1 MISDQRTID
10 IAQRNA
16 TSSPL
21 LRLPPEIRNMIYTL
35 IIDVVT
41 VVFTKA
47 RLGRGRHPIQDGLAL
62 LRVCRQIH
70 AEAALLPYA
79 FNTFVFWGTTLSLK
93 TFLDGRNKEQIA
105 AMRKVQWGSDGSATA
120 LEWIKVVR
128 KLDRE
133 SF

>member
-1 MISDQRTID
+1 MD

-35 IIDVVT
+35 ILDVNT
-41 VVFTKA
+41 VMVA
-47 RLGRGRHPIQDGLAL
+47 HAGLVRSRLETSLTF
-62 LRVCRQIH
+62 LRVCRQMH

-79 FNTFVFWGTTLSLK
+79 LNTFVFWGTTLSLK

-105 AMRKVQWGSDGSATA
+105 AMGKVQWGSDGPATA
-120 LEWIKVVR
+120 LEWIKVLR
-128 KLDRE
+128 KLER
-133 SF
+133 